1 MAAFAAAGLGVGV
14 SVAACGSTG
23 HVPAAAGP
31 PGGSGY
37 SYYRS
42 MMGRLYVGQRFG
54 EGDEDGAEAALAALS
69 VQVRHPVPR
78 S

>member
-1 MAAFAAAGLGVGV
+1 
-14 SVAACGSTG
+14 
-23 HVPAAAGP
+23 
-31 PGGSGY
+31 
-37 SYYRS
+37 